1 MQNEIHRR
9 RPATLVAAAGTALML
24 LLAGCSST
32 GTGQASAPSGA
43 GAGTVEVAAST
54 DVYGDIV
61 HVIGGDRVHVTSII
75 HSASQDPHSY
85 QATTQDKLTVSKA
98 RILIE
103 NGGGYDDFF
112 STLAAESSAGD
123 QQVINVT
130 KLSGL
135 APQTGTASPGASGT
149 PEFNEHL
156 WYNFEAM
163 TAFADTLSG
172 ELARVDPAGAATF
185 TANADGFKAELGKLK
200 ERTAAL
206 KARRGGE
213 AVAITEPVPLYLL
226 DAAGLV
232 NKTPEEYSHAI
243 EAGQDVPVPVL
254 QKTLGLIS
262 GHAVKMLAYNDQTE
276 GPQTKELKDAATTA
290 GVPVVDF
297 TETLPEGQ
305 NYLQWMSAN
314 VDHVEKALQH

>member
-1 MQNEIHRR
+1 
-9 RPATLVAAAGTALML
+9 ML

-32 GTGQASAPSGA
+32 VQASAPTGT
-43 GAGTVEVAAST
+43 GTVEVATST

-61 HVIGGDRVHVTSII
+61 HVIGGDRVHVTPII

-112 STLAAESSAGD
+112 STLAADNTAGD

-135 APQTGTASPGASGT
+135 APQTGTASQGASGT

-156 WYNFEAM
+156 WYNLEAM
-163 TAFADTLSG
+163 TTFADTLSG
-172 ELARVDPAGAATF
+172 ELARVDPAGASSFA
-185 TANADGFKAELGKLK
+185 ANADRFKAELGKLK
-200 ERTAAL
+200 DRTAAL

-254 QKTLGLIS
+254 QKTLDLIS
-262 GHAVKMLAYNDQTE
+262 GKAVKMLAYNDQTE
-276 GPQTKELKDAATTA
+276 GPQTKKLKDAATAA

-314 VDHVEKALQH
+314 VDHVEKALQP